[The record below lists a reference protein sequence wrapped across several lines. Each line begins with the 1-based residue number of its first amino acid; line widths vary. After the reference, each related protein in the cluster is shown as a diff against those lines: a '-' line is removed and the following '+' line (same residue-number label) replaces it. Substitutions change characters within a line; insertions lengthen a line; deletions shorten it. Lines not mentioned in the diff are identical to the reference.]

1 MQRMTP
7 RFDAMRPT
15 LYPPYR
21 DRAAWQALPGAAR
34 WQAAGQAALR
44 DAAAVPQL
52 PLSLWLQFTQNGDR
66 ARWEHA
72 YFARR
77 RTLCALAMAEA
88 VTGDGS
94 YLPAIADAA
103 WAICEESA

>member
-1 MQRMTP
+1 MLMQRMTP

-44 DAAAVPQL
+44 DAAADGTL
-52 PLSLWLQFTQNGDR
+52 TE
-66 ARWEHA
+66 ARIDESVL
-72 YFARR
+72 RIL
-77 RTLCALAMAEA
+77 TLKAKAGLL
-88 VTGDGS
+88 G
-94 YLPAIADAA
+94 
-103 WAICEESA
+103 